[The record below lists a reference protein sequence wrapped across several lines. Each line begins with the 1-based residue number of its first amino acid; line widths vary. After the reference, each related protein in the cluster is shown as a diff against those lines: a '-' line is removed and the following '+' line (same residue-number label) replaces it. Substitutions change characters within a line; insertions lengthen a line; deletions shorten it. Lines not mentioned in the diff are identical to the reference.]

1 MENKKEKSNF
11 SKKANFKGKSLNNGK
26 PKDGGKPKFNG
37 NPKNGG
43 KPKFNGKPKNGGK
56 SQSNVITDWLYMNS
70 KEISVVDI
78 KKVLKDDFEL
88 EVWKEAGV
96 LEVEIEEASLDF
108 EMSNRLSFKDEIA
121 DTYVKDNDIHVMFYV
136 SFKSEIETK
145 AHEVMKKIATDL
157 GGEFLADTEDLMP
170 RIK

>member
-37 NPKNGG
+37 EAKNG
-43 KPKFNGKPKNGGK
+43 KSTSNGKPKNGGK
-56 SQSNVITDWLYMNS
+56 SQSNVITDWSYMNP

-78 KKVLKDDFEL
+78 KEVLKDDFEL

-108 EMSNRLSFKDEIA
+108 EISNRLSFKDEIA